1 MKFLYLR
8 DFFPIF
14 NLNIVSFYVNDTSLL
29 RDELTFIYSI
39 NKILKFCYKYYLI
52 TILLLKKFEN
62 HKYFYF
68 IKLELQNALYFSQYK
83 TRSRPGLSVFPLNSS
98 VPCEGI
104 QERKSVM
111 VWSDFDNSACL
122 HSRWLP
128 MRVTCQTAFS
138 NLYSF
143 IRYRGLYATM
153 YPLDFECEQ
162 VSATTFIMI
171 IPPERWKI
179 SRKMFEEKPQVLDSF
194 PACWIFGRKWE
205 TF

>member
-1 MKFLYLR
+1 MIIER
-8 DFFPIF
+8 R
-14 NLNIVSFYVNDTSLL
+14 NNIYICN
-29 RDELTFIYSI
+29 I
-39 NKILKFCYKYYLI
+39 NKILKFCYKYYLV
-52 TILLLKKFEN
+52 TIFLLKKFEN
-62 HKYFYF
+62 RKYFHF
-68 IKLELQNALYFSQYK
+68 IKLELQNVLYFSQYK

-162 VSATTFIMI
+162 VSTTTFIMI
-171 IPPERWKI
+171 IPLGRWKI
-179 SRKMFEEKPQVLDSF
+179 SRKMFEEKPQVFDSF